1 MTPSFPPG
9 RSSGLHPEKLP
20 AFKANGGKVIYWHG
34 IADPGIPVSE
44 IITHYKDLQ
53 QSVPASSDFARLFL
67 APGTYHCGG
76 GTGPQDVPDRAL
88 EKVLAWRE
96 RGLPT
101 ATIIGTGPTVP
112 EGLPDGMPGGPAPP
126 PGV

>member
-1 MTPSFPPG
+1 MRISDW
-9 RSSGLHPEKLP
+9 SSDVCSSDLYDWADLSPRHPEKLT
-20 AFKANGGKVIYWHG
+20 AFKAKGGKVIYWHG

-76 GTGPQDVPDRAL
+76 GTGPQDVPARAL
-88 EKVLAWRE
+88 EKVIDRKSNRLNSS
-96 RGLPT
+96 P
-101 ATIIGTGPTVP
+101 
-112 EGLPDGMPGGPAPP
+112 
-126 PGV
+126 

>member
-1 MTPSFPPG
+1 MRISDW
-9 RSSGLHPEKLP
+9 SSDVCSSDLLSPRHPEKLT
-20 AFKANGGKVIYWHG
+20 AFKAKGGKVIYWHG

-76 GTGPQDVPDRAL
+76 ATEPQDIPDPAL
-88 EKVLAWRE
+88 EQGIAW
-96 RGLPT
+96 P
-101 ATIIGTGPTVP
+101 
-112 EGLPDGMPGGPAPP
+112 
-126 PGV
+126 